1 MAVGLKKLGAQ
12 IKETKDGWII
22 KGKTALAGGKTR
34 SCGDHRVAMALAVA
48 GLVATSPLYLE
59 GENCVRI
66 SYPGF
71 FETLRKLTQNTKAKE
86 RIQS

>member
-1 MAVGLKKLGAQ
+1 
-12 IKETKDGWII
+12 
-22 KGKTALAGGKTR
+22 